1 MDETTLLSK
10 CVSVNSNEVSTRI
23 DAEDMGFEKEVWPGI
38 HIVGIVLFVLLGII
52 VVLCCCIRFRVPRT
66 KQEIEADYIRKRI
79 TKNFRN
85 ELSKISNTEMNE
97 MDLWKGNDTTAASRI
112 ASYENSPWTEFE
124 TSVKRTHLRYQRNVL
139 KWRIERAFVPDSTPS
154 SVECECVS
162 TNKLSCPNPTLR
174 SREGGLPPHVL
185 KR

>member
-97 MDLWKGNDTTAASRI
+97 MDLWKALDRIRNEREEDTSAIPKECAEVAHRKG
-112 ASYENSPWTEFE
+112 F
-124 TSVKRTHLRYQRNVL
+124 RTRFNAVL
-139 KWRIERAFVPDSTPS
+139 GGMRVRFNQQAE
-154 SVECECVS
+154 
-162 TNKLSCPNPTLR
+162 LSQSDITI
-174 SREGGLPPHVL
+174 
-185 KR
+185 